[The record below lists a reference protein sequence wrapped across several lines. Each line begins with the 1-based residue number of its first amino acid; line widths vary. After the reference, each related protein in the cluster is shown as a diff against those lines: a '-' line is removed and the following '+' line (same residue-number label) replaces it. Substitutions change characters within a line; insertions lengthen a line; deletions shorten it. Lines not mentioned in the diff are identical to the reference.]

1 MKLTT
6 DLKLVTF
13 SLTFGAFVK
22 AYHKVLII
30 KLKQNEGVG
39 NLLTIWTNF
48 LNDRKQSSSKWLT
61 FNMGNR
67 SNRGSQMF
75 RFINDLSDNFVSNLK
90 LFADYTSLF
99 LVIYQGF
106 VSKELTRR
114 FE

>member
-75 RFINDLSDNFVSNLK
+75 SFINDLSDNFVSNLK